1 MSELTQQKNE
11 LDLELETLKKTAED
25 LDKKLKHSLDLQNK
39 ANEKLMEAEASN
51 FKNSTLID
59 R

>member
-1 MSELTQQKNE
+1 MGQKNE
-11 LDLELETLKKTAED
+11 LDLELETLKKTTED